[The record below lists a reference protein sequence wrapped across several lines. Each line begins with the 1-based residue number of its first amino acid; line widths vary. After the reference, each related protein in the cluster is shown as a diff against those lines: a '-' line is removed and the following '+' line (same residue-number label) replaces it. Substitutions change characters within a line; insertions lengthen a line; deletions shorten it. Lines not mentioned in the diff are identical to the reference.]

1 MFLILTVM
9 VQHWA
14 VIKLKEI
21 QNIEYA
27 CTEELIA
34 NNNGFILKKENVKY
48 QIPYTEPS
56 CC

>member
-1 MFLILTVM
+1 M

-14 VIKLKEI
+14 VIKLKEM

-34 NNNGFILKKENVKY
+34 NNNGFI
-48 QIPYTEPS
+48 
-56 CC
+56 